1 MFNGMYREI
10 SVLVLFLEA
19 NPMSALNLK
28 TIEWDFI
35 ENIFSDAKLKKQEER
50 RMAKEEI
57 KFVKKKGE
65 KGFKKIFNDQ
75 DGEDFMKNTLGVQ
88 KKSMKKG
95 GQVTWNIFKPLEIQ
109 YF

>member
-1 MFNGMYREI
+1 MLI
-10 SVLVLFLEA
+10 C
-19 NPMSALNLK
+19 
-28 TIEWDFI
+28 
-35 ENIFSDAKLKKQEER
+35 SDAKLKKQEER

-65 KGFKKIFNDQ
+65 KGLKKIFNDQ

-95 GQVTWNIFKPLEIQ
+95 GQVNLKKA
-109 YF
+109 

>member
-1 MFNGMYREI
+1 
-10 SVLVLFLEA
+10 
-19 NPMSALNLK
+19 
-28 TIEWDFI
+28 
-35 ENIFSDAKLKKQEER
+35 
-50 RMAKEEI
+50 MAKEEI

-95 GQVTWNIFKPLEIQ
+95 GQVT
-109 YF
+109 

>member
-1 MFNGMYREI
+1 MGPNQSNEPTQF
-10 SVLVLFLEA
+10 
-19 NPMSALNLK
+19 
-28 TIEWDFI
+28 
-35 ENIFSDAKLKKQEER
+35 ENSSDYIFSDAKLKKQEER

-65 KGFKKIFNDQ
+65 KGLKKIFNDQ

-95 GQVTWNIFKPLEIQ
+95 GQVT
-109 YF
+109 